1 LNALSGRKITIADLG
16 GGHAKPRPP
25 PQQPKPPSE
34 RDAKWAAVNQLIAD
48 LIELYPKVFD
58 AHRPKPLAI
67 GIREAILSDLGCD
80 PRVLFLAL
88 GYWCRQ
94 ARYRAALCANDHRFG
109 LDGMRRGDRRAANAH
124 PREAEA
130 PRPRAIHAGRD
141 ARDQSPARV
150 TCARG
155 SMGSVGSMGGLTD
168 GPFGKK

>member
-80 PRVLFLAL
+80 PAFSFWRWAI
-88 GYWCRQ
+88 GA
-94 ARYRAALCANDHRFG
+94 ARRGTARRCVPNDHRFG